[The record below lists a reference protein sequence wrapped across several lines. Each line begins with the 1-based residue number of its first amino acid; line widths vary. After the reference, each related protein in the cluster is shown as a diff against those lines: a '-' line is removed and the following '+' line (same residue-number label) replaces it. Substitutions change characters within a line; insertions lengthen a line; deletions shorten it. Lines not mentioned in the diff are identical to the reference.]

1 MKKQLW
7 ALALATL
14 LGLASISAA
23 SAAPGLQGGGGIIH
37 YVGFGETVS
46 MIAAQYGVPVEAIL
60 QQNGLTNPNLIYVGQ
75 PLIIPG
81 GYGASFGGYSGCTN
95 VHTVVAGETLSSI
108 AYSYGVN
115 LQELIQYNNL
125 YNSDIVYV
133 GQQIC
138 LPPRAGYAPQPAG
151 YQSYNPAGSYHHT
164 VAAGETLFGI
174 ADRYR
179 CSYLDIMRLNSLQ
192 DASIIRVGQR
202 LLIPPPLAPQALAV
216 PAPGPGPY
224 YAPPPAP
231 PAYNDSYDRVHHK
244 PPIEKHPPKEPS
256 KPAYEGVPAPPDY
269 QAGPVLPI
277 LPIADHP
284 IEVVV
289 NGGMNW
295 VGEVYP
301 SAPDPNAITT
311 LIVNTTG
318 ETTPTVR
325 LRSGDYEVK
334 GTLGFEPE
342 FGIDRPRF
350 VFRYIPPGDYDVWL
364 EDPDGT
370 PADKQTPS
378 QVVRVKVKPGHR
390 IEVAFRMG
398 LLFSGPQFTSPDGW
412 FLADWSNPSVPKQN
426 LGGWSNILIKTPAS
440 GLNILIESEGGG
452 YKAKCFTGSKGPG
465 ACDFA
470 GLNAGI
476 YFIKIDGTQYTV
488 KTYMDGNAYATFT
501 FARQPTGQDEGKV
514 GPVSYD

>member
-1 MKKQLW
+1 
-7 ALALATL
+7 
-14 LGLASISAA
+14 
-23 SAAPGLQGGGGIIH
+23 
-37 YVGFGETVS
+37 VGFGETLS
-46 MIAAQYGVPVEAIL
+46 TIAAQYGVPAEVIL
-60 QQNGLTNPNLIYVGQ
+60 RHNGLANPNLIYVGQ

-81 GYGASFGGYSGCTN
+81 GGGYGAGFGGYSGCGDA
-95 VHTVVAGETLSSI
+95 HTVVAGETLSSI
-108 AYSYGVN
+108 AYSYGVS
-115 LQELIQYNNL
+115 LEALIQRNNL

-133 GQQIC
+133 GQRIC
-138 LPPRAGYAPQPAG
+138 LPSRGGYAPQPAG
-151 YQSYNPAGSYHHT
+151 YQNYNPAGSFYHT
-164 VAAGETLFGI
+164 VATGETLFGI

-179 CSYLDIMRLNSLQ
+179 CSYADIMRLNSMQ
-192 DASIIRVGQR
+192 NASFITVGQR
-202 LLIPPPLAPQALAV
+202 LLIPP
-216 PAPGPGPY
+216 APGPIAHAAPAAPAGPHY
-224 YAPPPAP
+224 GPPPA
-231 PAYNDSYDRVHHK
+231 PAYNDSYDQGHHK
-244 PPIEKHPPKEPS
+244 PPIEKHPPKEPQKAS
-256 KPAYEGVPAPPDY
+256 YEGVPAPPDY
-269 QAGPVLPI
+269 QAGPSLPI
-277 LPIADHP
+277 LPVADHP
-284 IEVVV
+284 LEVVV

-295 VGEVYP
+295 VGEPYP
-301 SAPDPNAITT
+301 SWPDPNGITT

-318 ETTPTVR
+318 ETTPVVW

-364 EDPDGT
+364 ADPEGT
-370 PADKQTPS
+370 PVDKQTPS
-378 QVVRVKVKPGHR
+378 QVVRVKVEPGR
-390 IEVAFRMG
+390 RVEVAFRLG

-470 GLNAGI
+470 GLNAGL

-501 FARQPTGQDEGKV
+501 FARQPTGKDENKV